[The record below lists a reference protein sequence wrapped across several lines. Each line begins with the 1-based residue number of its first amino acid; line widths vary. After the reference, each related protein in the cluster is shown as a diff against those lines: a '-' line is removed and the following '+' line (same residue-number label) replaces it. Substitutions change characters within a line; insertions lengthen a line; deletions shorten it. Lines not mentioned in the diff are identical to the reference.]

1 MYESNARNANFNFLP
16 FDGDQSLITRQ
27 LIYFI
32 NDDIIERLN
41 NGLIID
47 VYMNLM

>member
-1 MYESNARNANFNFLP
+1 MYESNARNSDFDVLP
-16 FDGDQSLITRQ
+16 FDGNQRLITRQ

-41 NGLIID
+41 NGFIVG
-47 VYMNLM
+47 VYRN